1 MPSVNHILSAENFD
15 KGSVILNGC
24 VGQPKEQKDNRVMVE
39 TVALNDTSH
48 QPINR

>member
-1 MPSVNHILSAENFD
+1 MPSVNHALSVEKFG

-24 VGQPKEQKDNRVMVE
+24 VGQPKEQKDNHAKVQ
-39 TVALNDTSH
+39 TPALKETSH

>member
-1 MPSVNHILSAENFD
+1 MPSVNHALSTEEFD

-24 VGQPKEQKDNRVMVE
+24 VGQPKEQKDNRAVVE
-39 TVALNDTSH
+39 TVALNKTPH